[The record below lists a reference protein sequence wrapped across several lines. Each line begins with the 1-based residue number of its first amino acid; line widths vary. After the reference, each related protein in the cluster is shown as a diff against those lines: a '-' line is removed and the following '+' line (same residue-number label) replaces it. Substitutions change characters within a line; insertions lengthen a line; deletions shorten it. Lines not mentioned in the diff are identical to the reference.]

1 MAPGMGRWCAART
14 FAAAV
19 LLAAVCRSEPAVAAD
34 LNNALGARITPDVLG
49 QAFPGADAIGEIT
62 GSPPSAPVLFGGDI
76 IGHLLSTYDSVQST
90 GFAGEPF
97 DIIVGV
103 DLEANLVGVVL
114 VEHHEPIIGP
124 SMIRGDLMQ
133 GFLDRLISL
142 SVVHRSRRTQRGELD
157 GVSGATVSSKL
168 MRSAVLTSA
177 QQGVRKLG
185 LASQNIDARGLAV
198 DLDFYVERGWKEMAA
213 IGDIAHLA
221 LRNGDVAAAFSGAA
235 TKLAALDADARFVD
249 VYATLATPAGIGRNL
264 WLNSR
269 FVCICDRIPGTSG
282 GWIMDIRGFQVWL
295 SAARGLTR
303 AQRREALAVLSG
315 RSEGEASKAAIELG
329 VDEARRCPHC
339 ASEGAVSRG
348 MARGLRRYQCKG
360 CGRTFNA
367 LSGTPLSGLHHKER
381 WLSFG
386 ASLAKGETV
395 KASAARCDVAVSTAF
410 RWRHRFLAA
419 ARSDSEV
426 LKGIVEADE
435 TYVLESR
442 KGARGLGRKA
452 RRRGGKAK
460 KRSLSREQVPVL
472 MAADRSGTTVSAVL
486 PRVDAAALT
495 AALDPVVAKDALLV
509 SDGGASYP
517 PCAAALGVS
526 HEALNRS
533 MGERVR
539 GDLHVQTVNSRH
551 SRLKDF
557 LRPRRGIATRYLDNY
572 LSWFHLVGLAPG
584 ANDRACLAAAVTR

>member
-1 MAPGMGRWCAART
+1 
-14 FAAAV
+14 
-19 LLAAVCRSEPAVAAD
+19 
-34 LNNALGARITPDVLG
+34 
-49 QAFPGADAIGEIT
+49 
-62 GSPPSAPVLFGGDI
+62 
-76 IGHLLSTYDSVQST
+76 
-90 GFAGEPF
+90 
-97 DIIVGV
+97 
-103 DLEANLVGVVL
+103 
-114 VEHHEPIIGP
+114 
-124 SMIRGDLMQ
+124 
-133 GFLDRLISL
+133 
-142 SVVHRSRRTQRGELD
+142 
-157 GVSGATVSSKL
+157 
-168 MRSAVLTSA
+168 
-177 QQGVRKLG
+177 
-185 LASQNIDARGLAV
+185 
-198 DLDFYVERGWKEMAA
+198 
-213 IGDIAHLA
+213 
-221 LRNGDVAAAFSGAA
+221 
-235 TKLAALDADARFVD
+235 
-249 VYATLATPAGIGRNL
+249 
-264 WLNSR
+264 
-269 FVCICDRIPGTSG
+269 
-282 GWIMDIRGFQVWL
+282 MDIKGFQVWL

-435 TYVLESR
+435 SYVLESR

-460 KRSLSREQVPVL
+460 KRGLSREQVPVL

-486 PRVDAAALT
+486 PRVDAAALA

>member
-1 MAPGMGRWCAART
+1 
-14 FAAAV
+14 
-19 LLAAVCRSEPAVAAD
+19 
-34 LNNALGARITPDVLG
+34 
-49 QAFPGADAIGEIT
+49 
-62 GSPPSAPVLFGGDI
+62 
-76 IGHLLSTYDSVQST
+76 
-90 GFAGEPF
+90 
-97 DIIVGV
+97 
-103 DLEANLVGVVL
+103 
-114 VEHHEPIIGP
+114 
-124 SMIRGDLMQ
+124 
-133 GFLDRLISL
+133 
-142 SVVHRSRRTQRGELD
+142 
-157 GVSGATVSSKL
+157 
-168 MRSAVLTSA
+168 
-177 QQGVRKLG
+177 
-185 LASQNIDARGLAV
+185 
-198 DLDFYVERGWKEMAA
+198 
-213 IGDIAHLA
+213 
-221 LRNGDVAAAFSGAA
+221 
-235 TKLAALDADARFVD
+235 
-249 VYATLATPAGIGRNL
+249 
-264 WLNSR
+264 
-269 FVCICDRIPGTSG
+269 
-282 GWIMDIRGFQVWL
+282 MDIRGFQVWL

-460 KRSLSREQVPVL
+460 KLRPLARAGAGSHGGRPERDDGQRG
-472 MAADRSGTTVSAVL
+472 AAQG
-486 PRVDAAALT
+486 VDAAALA

-572 LSWFHLVGLAPG
+572 LRLVPPRRPRPRRQRPGLPAPPP
-584 ANDRACLAAAVTR
+584 

>member
-1 MAPGMGRWCAART
+1 M
-14 FAAAV
+14 
-19 LLAAVCRSEPAVAAD
+19 
-34 LNNALGARITPDVLG
+34 DV
-49 QAFPGADAIGEIT
+49 
-62 GSPPSAPVLFGGDI
+62 
-76 IGHLLSTYDSVQST
+76 
-90 GFAGEPF
+90 
-97 DIIVGV
+97 
-103 DLEANLVGVVL
+103 
-114 VEHHEPIIGP
+114 
-124 SMIRGDLMQ
+124 
-133 GFLDRLISL
+133 
-142 SVVHRSRRTQRGELD
+142 
-157 GVSGATVSSKL
+157 K
-168 MRSAVLTSA
+168 
-177 QQGVRKLG
+177 
-185 LASQNIDARGLAV
+185 
-198 DLDFYVERGWKEMAA
+198 
-213 IGDIAHLA
+213 
-221 LRNGDVAAAFSGAA
+221 
-235 TKLAALDADARFVD
+235 
-249 VYATLATPAGIGRNL
+249 
-264 WLNSR
+264 
-269 FVCICDRIPGTSG
+269 
-282 GWIMDIRGFQVWL
+282 GFQVWL

-348 MARGLRRYQCKG
+348 MARGLRRYRCKG

-460 KRSLSREQVPVL
+460 KRGLSREQVPVL

-486 PRVDAAALT
+486 PRVDAAALA

-557 LRPRRGIATRYLDNY
+557 LRPRRGIAHP
-572 LSWFHLVGLAPG
+572 LSGQLPELVPPRRPRPRRQRPGLPRRRR
-584 ANDRACLAAAVTR
+584 DEVTHTIH

>member
-1 MAPGMGRWCAART
+1 MHIASIRIKNFRGLKDIAIPLARAT
-14 FAAAV
+14 V
-19 LLAAVCRSEPAVAAD
+19 L
-34 LNNALGARITPDVLG
+34 
-49 QAFPGADAIGEIT
+49 IGENNS
-62 GSPPSAPVLFGGDI
+62 GKSSVLDCISLTLGRRWGQR
-76 IGHLLSTYDSVQST
+76 GT
-90 GFAGEPF
+90 GFSEYDLTIDGNAASDDAGQTTDSGRAKPPDSDTE
-97 DIIVGV
+97 
-103 DLEANLVGVVL
+103 L
-114 VEHHEPIIGP
+114 
-124 SMIRGDLMQ
+124 
-133 GFLDRLISL
+133 
-142 SVVHRSRRTQRGELD
+142 TGE
-157 GVSGATVSSKL
+157 
-168 MRSAVLTSA
+168 
-177 QQGVRKLG
+177 
-185 LASQNIDARGLAV
+185 
-198 DLDFYVERGWKEMAA
+198 
-213 IGDIAHLA
+213 
-221 LRNGDVAAAFSGAA
+221 
-235 TKLAALDADARFVD
+235 
-249 VYATLATPAGIGRNL
+249 PAGIGESEADEEALEASIELFFTEHTTGEWPEEITSGLFGR
-264 WLNSR
+264 LNSR
-269 FVCICDRIPGTSG
+269 IVCICDRLPGTSG

-460 KRSLSREQVPVL
+460 KRGLSREQVPVL

-486 PRVDAAALT
+486 PRVDAAALA

-526 HEALNRS
+526 HETLNRS